1 MAVLN
6 AGISM
11 MAMSEISWLIRV
23 EALGHFGSSAM
34 AGVFRRVLG
43 LRIKLA
49 KKGLDLVFGPYG
61 LDNQGFLR
69 CWQLLLCSHD
79 RYDANTKSSH
89 WQHYF
94 GSGVAARSSY
104 QNASQQ
110 S

>member
-34 AGVFRRVLG
+34 AVVFRRVSG

-49 KKGLDLVFGPYG
+49 KKGLD
-61 LDNQGFLR
+61 
-69 CWQLLLCSHD
+69 
-79 RYDANTKSSH
+79 
-89 WQHYF
+89 
-94 GSGVAARSSY
+94 
-104 QNASQQ
+104 
-110 S
+110 